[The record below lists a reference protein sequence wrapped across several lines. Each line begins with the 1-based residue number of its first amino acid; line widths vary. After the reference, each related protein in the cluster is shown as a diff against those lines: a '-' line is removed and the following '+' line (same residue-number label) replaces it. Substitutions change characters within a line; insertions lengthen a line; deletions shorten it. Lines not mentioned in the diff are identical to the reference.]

1 MKLEDMKKQLEELN
15 KEPKKKFNQSI
26 DLIVILKNLDLK
38 KPDQQ
43 LDMYV
48 DLHKSKGKK
57 TRVCAIVGPEL
68 AEEAKQVCDKVII
81 DNELVNYKDKKQG
94 KKLAREFDFF
104 VGQANI
110 MTKIAATFGRTLGPK
125 GKMPNP
131 KAGCVIPPKGS
142 IKAVYDRLQKLIR
155 VKVKDQLHFSI
166 SVGMEDTDTEV
177 VADNILTILNAM
189 TKALPQEKNNIK
201 RVMIKKTMTKPM
213 EIKW

>member
-1 MKLEDMKKQLEELN
+1 MKLEEMKKYLEELN

-26 DLIVILKNLDLK
+26 DLVVILKNLDLK

-43 LDMYV
+43 LDMYI
-48 DLHKSKGKK
+48 DLHKSKGSK

-68 AEEAKQVCDKVII
+68 AEEAKSVCDKVIM
-81 DNELVNYKDKKQG
+81 DNELEQYKEPKLG
-94 KKLAREFDFF
+94 KKLAREYDFF

-142 IKAVYDRLQKLIR
+142 VKAVYERLQKLIR
-155 VKVKDQLHFSI
+155 VKVKDQLHFSV
-166 SVGMEDTDTEV
+166 SVGKEDTEQDI
-177 VADNILTILNAM
+177 VADNIITILNAM

-201 RVMIKKTMTKPM
+201 KIMIKKTMTKPI